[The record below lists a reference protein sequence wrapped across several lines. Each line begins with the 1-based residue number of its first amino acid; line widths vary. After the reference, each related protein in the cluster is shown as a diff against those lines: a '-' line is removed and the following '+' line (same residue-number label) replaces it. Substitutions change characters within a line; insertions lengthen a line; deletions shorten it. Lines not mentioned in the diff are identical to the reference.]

1 MTEPQSPLV
10 FVGYPSEFSCYE
22 KFQRKVVRIVSRL
35 EGFQFACC
43 LDQHEF
49 LPRLQK
55 ELTSCKGILHEDL
68 ASLIPR
74 LTHAIVFNAHGD
86 LDSLIEELAQHS
98 IETRVVQLS
107 LVKVVNVDK
116 DQKYD
121 LYIGRGSTWGNPYA
135 IGFDG
140 DREEVIRKFSY
151 DFSRGFLKFTKDDVL
166 SLRGKRLGCH
176 CKPSSCLG
184 DVLAD
189 FVNSIDDGA

>member
-1 MTEPQSPLV
+1 MSEPESPII
-10 FVGYPSEFSCYE
+10 FVGYPAEFSCYE

-35 EGFQFACC
+35 EGFKFACC
-43 LDQHEF
+43 SDQHKF
-49 LPRLQK
+49 LPRL
-55 ELTSCKGILHEDL
+55 EEELPSCDGILYEDLTSLFPK
-68 ASLIPR
+68 

-86 LDSLIEELAQHS
+86 LDSLVEQLEEYP
-98 IETRVVQLS
+98 IKTRVVQLS

-121 LYIGRGSTWGNPYA
+121 VYIGRGSTWGNPYA

-151 DFSRGFLKFTKDDVL
+151 DFGRGFLKFTKDDVL

-176 CKPSSCLG
+176 CKPSSCHG

>member
-1 MTEPQSPLV
+1 MTEPRSPIV
-10 FVGYPSEFSCYE
+10 FVGYPAEFSCYE

-43 LDQHEF
+43 SDQHEF

-55 ELTSCKGILHEDL
+55 ELPSCEGILHEDL
-68 ASLIPR
+68 ASLMPR

-86 LDSLIEELAQHS
+86 LDSLVEQLAQHP
-98 IETRVVQLS
+98 IKTRVVLLS

-116 DQKYD
+116 DQKHD
-121 LYIGRGSTWGNPYA
+121 VYIGRGSTWGNPYA

-151 DFSRGFLKFTKDDVL
+151 DFGRGFLKFTKDDVL

-176 CKPSSCLG
+176 CKPSSCHG